1 MPIRLEPRAAA
12 SRWVRYLAPVASA
25 LAAMIAGTLLFF
37 FIGHDPAEAFYVFFV
52 QPVSD
57 LYGLGELFLKT
68 APILLCA
75 TGLAIGFRSNVW
87 NIGAEGQL
95 ILGAICGG
103 SLALAFD
110 SVQGWWLLPAMFL
123 AGGIGGMA
131 WATVA
136 AVLRVRFNAN
146 EILVTLMLT
155 YIAGLFLSYLVYGP
169 LRSPT
174 GFNWPES
181 TAFHGAARLPRLLD
195 GTRMNAGILLALGV
209 AVAAWV
215 FVRFSYLSYQMEVG
229 GKAVNAAR
237 YAGFGRNRM
246 IWLGLLISGFCA
258 GLAGVVEVAGTI
270 GKLREVVSPGYGF
283 AAIIVA
289 YIGRLNPL
297 AIILS
302 SVLMALFFIGGE
314 QAKVSLGVPSAITG
328 IFQGTLLFFLL
339 MSDLLVSYRLTWVGF
354 ASNSAEGG
362 GAVDG

>member
-1 MPIRLEPRAAA
+1 MRHLSPIIAAL
-12 SRWVRYLAPVASA
+12 LAVA
-25 LAAMIAGTLLFF
+25 AGSLLFF
-37 FIGHDPAEAFYVFFV
+37 FIGHNPIYAFHVFFIL
-52 QPVSD
+52 PVSD
-57 LYGLGELFLKT
+57 LYGLGELCLKT

-75 TGLAIGFRSNVW
+75 VGLAIGFRANVW

-95 ILGAICGG
+95 IAGAICGG
-103 SLALAFD
+103 GLALYFD
-110 SVQGWWLLPAMFL
+110 TVDSAWLLPAMFIV
-123 AGGIGGMA
+123 GGLGGLA
-131 WATVA
+131 WASLA
-136 AVLRVRFNAN
+136 AFLRIRFNAN

-169 LRSPT
+169 WRSPT

-181 TAFHGAARLPRLLD
+181 TALHDAARLPRLIA
-195 GTRMNAGILLALGV
+195 GTRLNVGIVVALGV
-209 AVAAWV
+209 AVAAWL
-215 FVRFSYLSYQMEVG
+215 FVRHSFISYQMEVG
-229 GKAVNAAR
+229 GKASRAAR

-297 AIILS
+297 AIILAS
-302 SVLMALFFIGGE
+302 LLMALFFIGGE
-314 QAKVSLGVPSAITG
+314 QAKVTLGVPTAITG

-339 MSDLLVSYRLTWVGF
+339 LSDLLVSYRVRWTGLPVWG
-354 ASNSAEGG
+354 SEQKSAGD
-362 GAVDG
+362 V